1 MARPVQPRGGMEQDI
16 LECAVPPDADPADPK
31 ARSEPAGDPVQ
42 RATLRMSLLAFYGGG
57 MFAVSALFLPRGVFI
72 DPVGGLW
79 SYLPADPPAHARGM
93 ALGFISLFVL
103 SFLCRMVPRGTRTPL
118 VRPQLALAGA
128 ILLLAA
134 TLVDVAGG
142 LRWGVPGRSALGLL
156 WLGAV
161 VCWAGS
167 LGATWRD
174 RGGPLPW
181 FAGWI
186 GGGLVGMAVC
196 FIAAGLGAL
205 FGSIELVERV
215 AVAVLFGGLTPIAAG
230 LSVKMLPALGGVGPS
245 NRALATVPTSVV
257 AVVGVT
263 VSAGLLAGEPFLALV
278 GVIGLLALVLVA
290 LRAMAWLALRRDGAP
305 AVQESRSD
313 PDVRALRWSGRAAW
327 LGLLLGLLLALVA
340 LGAQAWGLDLVAGHS
355 SRDLLV
361 LATHLVGAG
370 FLVTLMIGVGQRLL
384 PGFVRADVRW
394 TRLRHVAWILMV
406 AAVAVRAIASLIPAR
421 VPWALH
427 GALGLML
434 LAVVLFHLQV
444 GPSIRSPGDPGT
456 GRARRGG
463 GSSP

>member
-1 MARPVQPRGGMEQDI
+1 ME
-16 LECAVPPDADPADPK
+16 PDTVDCADPPEGEVPGPNPI
-31 ARSEPAGDPVQ
+31 SEPPGDPVQ

-57 MFAVSALFLPRGVFI
+57 LFAVSALFLPRGVFL
-72 DPVGGLW
+72 DPVGGVW
-79 SYLPADPPAHARGM
+79 SFLPADPPAHARGM

-118 VRPQLALAGA
+118 VRPRLALAGA
-128 ILLLAA
+128 VLLLAA
-134 TLVDVAGG
+134 TLVDVAGA

-174 RGGPLPW
+174 RRGPLPW
-181 FAGWI
+181 FGGWI

-196 FIAAGLGAL
+196 FTAGGLGAL

-245 NRALATVPTSVV
+245 NRDLANVPTTVV

-263 VSAGLLAGEPFLALV
+263 ASSGLLAGEPFLALV
-278 GVIGLLALVLVA
+278 GVIGLLALVGVA
-290 LRAMAWLALRRDGAP
+290 LRAMAWLSLRRDGAP
-305 AVQESRSD
+305 AVQESRRD

-327 LGLLLGLLLALVA
+327 LGLLLGLVLALVA
-340 LGAQAWGLDLVAGHS
+340 LGGEAWGLNLVGGHS
-355 SRDLLV
+355 TRDLLV
-361 LATHLVGAG
+361 LATHLVGGG
-370 FLVTLMIGVGQRLL
+370 FLVTLMLGVGQRLL

-394 TRLRHVAWILMV
+394 TRLRHLVWILMV
-406 AAVAVRAIASLIPAR
+406 GTVALRAIASLIPAR

-427 GALGLML
+427 GALGLL
-434 LAVVLFHLQV
+434 LFAVVLFHLQV
-444 GPSIRSPGDPGT
+444 GRSIRSPGV
-456 GRARRGG
+456 
-463 GSSP
+463 SPSER

>member
-1 MARPVQPRGGMEQDI
+1 MEPDV
-16 LECAVPPDADPADPK
+16 LECALPSAGEPPAGL
-31 ARSEPAGDPVQ
+31 ARRPEPAGDPIQ

-57 MFAVSALFLPRGVFI
+57 MFAVSALFLPGGVFL

-79 SYLPADPPAHARGM
+79 RHLPADPPAHARGM

-118 VRPQLALAGA
+118 VRPRLALAGA
-128 ILLLAA
+128 VLLLAA
-134 TLVDVAGG
+134 TLVDVAGA
-142 LRWGVPGRSALGLL
+142 LRWGVPGGAALGLL

-174 RGGPLPW
+174 RRGPLPW

-196 FIAAGLGAL
+196 FTAGGLGAL

-257 AVVGVT
+257 AGVGVT
-263 VSAGLLAGEPFLALV
+263 TSAGLLAGEPLVALV
-278 GVIGLLALVLVA
+278 GVMGLVVLVGVA
-290 LRAMAWLALRRDGAP
+290 LRAMGWLGLRRDGDQ
-305 AVQESRSD
+305 AVQESRRD
-313 PDVRALRWSGRAAW
+313 PDVRALRWSGRVAW
-327 LGLLLGLLLALVA
+327 LWLILGLLLAQVA
-340 LGAQAWGLDLVAGHS
+340 LGAQAWGLALVAGHS
-355 SRDLLV
+355 TRDLLV
-361 LATHLVGAG
+361 LATHLVGGG
-370 FLVTLMIGVGQRLL
+370 FLVTLMLGVGQRLL

-394 TRLRHVAWILMV
+394 TRLRHAVWILMLSTV
-406 AAVAVRAIASLIPAR
+406 ALRAVASLIPAR
-421 VPWALH
+421 VPWALQV
-427 GALGLML
+427 ALGLLL
-434 LAVVLFHLQV
+434 LAVVLFQLQV
-444 GPSIRSPGDPGT
+444 GRSIRSPGE
-456 GRARRGG
+456 R
-463 GSSP
+463 